1 MPRNTALR
9 GFPASPPI
17 ASTSCFSHRK
27 LSADTAVPIT
37 HPAPHHQPRQA
48 TSATAPPAPIAHISF
63 QMRTT
68 ARCIQ
73 ISSPVNSPS
82 LVIARV
88 PHQLPDELH
97 KPGHNSQD
105 QPRDIHPG
113 GFEFL
118 IQQVTEHI
126 ADESRHREHER
137 ERRVFAYHYRPRF
150 FRHTYSLLRGALGRL
165 FDQITHLRV
174 GGLHGGMN
182 AELLERFGGG
192 RADGTHL
199 APAQLM
205 ERGVLESEFA
215 GDARE
220 VHHLD
225 GGGEERHVERSRRE
239 AGYPFA

>member
-1 MPRNTALR
+1 M
-9 GFPASPPI
+9 
-17 ASTSCFSHRK
+17 ASTSCFSQRK
-27 LSADTAVPIT
+27 LSAETAVPMA
-37 HPAPHHQPRQA
+37 HPAPHAHPRQA
-48 TSATAPPAPIAHISF
+48 TSAIAPPAPMAHISF

-68 ARCIQ
+68 ARSMRT
-73 ISSPVNSPS
+73 SSRAAGSPS
-82 LVIARV
+82 TVIARI
-88 PHQLPDELH
+88 PHELPDELD

-126 ADESRHREHER
+126 TEQRRHGEQER
-137 ERRVFAYHYRPRF
+137 KRRVFAYQHRPRF

-165 FDQITHLRV
+165 FDQITHLGV

-192 RADGTHL
+192 RADGTDL

-225 GGGEERHVERSRRE
+225 GGGEEHHVEGSRRE
-239 AGYPFA
+239 AAYRFA

>member
-17 ASTSCFSHRK
+17 ASTSCLSHRK

-63 QMRTT
+63 QMRAT
-68 ARCIQ
+68 ARSIQ
-73 ISSPVNSPS
+73 ISSPVANSPS
-82 LVIARV
+82 LVIA
-88 PHQLPDELH
+88 
-97 KPGHNSQD
+97 
-105 QPRDIHPG
+105 
-113 GFEFL
+113 
-118 IQQVTEHI
+118 
-126 ADESRHREHER
+126 
-137 ERRVFAYHYRPRF
+137 
-150 FRHTYSLLRGALGRL
+150 RGALGRL
-165 FDQITHLRV
+165 FDQITHLGV

-192 RADGTHL
+192 RADGTDL

-225 GGGEERHVERSRRE
+225 GGGEEHHVEGSRRE
-239 AGYPFA
+239 AAYRSEERRVGKEGRC